1 MRLLRQLNKEG
12 LTIIMVTHNPDA
24 CRHADRTILVR
35 DGLCLAQ

>member
-1 MRLLRQLNKEG
+1 LNEEG

-24 CRHADRTILVR
+24 CRHGDRTILVR